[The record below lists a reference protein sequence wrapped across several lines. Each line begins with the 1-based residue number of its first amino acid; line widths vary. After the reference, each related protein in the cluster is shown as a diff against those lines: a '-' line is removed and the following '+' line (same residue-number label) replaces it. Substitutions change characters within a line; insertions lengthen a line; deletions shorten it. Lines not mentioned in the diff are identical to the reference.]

1 MILAI
6 VNAKGGMV
14 SLRKEKDGEISS
26 ETAY

>member
-1 MILAI
+1 MILAF

-14 SLRKEKDGEISS
+14 SLRKEKDGEIPS